1 MQGVEDVKT
10 QSMGPY
16 TSSSSRN
23 INIHAS
29 RTTTI
34 YDQGLKFGY
43 RNFLSPPSQMHPI
56 KNFVQDSK
64 TESMGGYG
72 LSFNSTTNASL
83 MASSAYG
90 KMWGLGFP
98 SHSNK
103 RLTLN
108 DIGLQGEK
116 SGFSSHIHGATS
128 LYHQR
133 NNNPL
138 MLNHSNPNRVYTNTI
153 IHGMKDLS
161 RERAMKRPLC
171 EFEDID
177 TIASVSKRSK
187 GKQLQELLLF
197 KDDEHPLS
205 TLKNEKD
212 NTDKKNLDLSL
223 CI

>member
-1 MQGVEDVKT
+1 MKIT
-10 QSMGPY
+10 
-16 TSSSSRN
+16 N
-23 INIHAS
+23 KIN
-29 RTTTI
+29 
-34 YDQGLKFGY
+34 
-43 RNFLSPPSQMHPI
+43 N
-56 KNFVQDSK
+56 VVDSK

-103 RLTLN
+103 KLTLN
-108 DIGLQGEK
+108 DEK
-116 SGFSSHIHGATS
+116 SGFSSHPHGATS

-138 MLNHSNPNRVYTNTI
+138 MLNHSNPNRVYRNTI

-161 RERAMKRPLC
+161 RERAMKRALC
-171 EFEDID
+171 EFEDIES
-177 TIASVSKRSK
+177 IASASKRPK

-197 KDDEHPLS
+197 KDEEHPLS